1 MFPGFLLYSMELA
14 AIDSI
19 CRVGSNSTCRY
30 TANTTSII
38 NHNFAKFCILRGNLT
53 VIAVRISYVQFSITK
68 STVFIEY
75 AIIQLY
81 ISNVAT
87 SCFDT
92 SIFVYNKFTTSCI
105 ESPIRI
111 YKEWHFAIG
120 CGCTHGQIIFRIQS
134 VSLNT
139 INIDSYTTNFA
150 ALINGNLLVDCY
162 SAILVKFYRGLV
174 IRNSISSDIHICQ
187 FSPLICIDFIF
198 CRNKASRF
206 NSAIGSANAYI
217 LASDI
222 TKKKILIQAY
232 FISLLPVLICFFYGN
247 IATIDY
253 FCMFPGFLLYSME
266 LAAID
271 SICRVGSNSTC
282 RYTANTTSIINHNF
296 AKFCIL
302 RGNLAVVA
310 VCIAYIQL
318 AVTQCGIF
326 IEYAIFQNYVADFA
340 FGCGYFAVF
349 IYNQFAVGSIECTV
363 AVYKERYSSV
373 FICSTYGQV
382 VFCVQ
387 GIGLDGVYTGHVAF
401 FIDSYLTKFSGF
413 RSDLAVVAVCIAYIQ
428 LTVTQCGI
436 FIEYAIFQNYVADF
450 AFGCGYFAV
459 FIYNQFAVGSI
470 ECAVAVYEERYS
482 AVFICSTYGQVV
494 FCVQCVGLNGVY
506 INIIIQLN
514 LNIGTIIADFNV
526 LVTTNVNSFTGS
538 YFRCFTA
545 VSGQVPALVCVLC
558 YFTNFL
564 QLLFGCSLTFAVS
577 KAIIS
582 SSCIA
587 KSAYGCSSTIH
598 NNVACCYTAA
608 CPNRAIAAA
617 DVYKSVIISGKTN
630 IVIQS
635 NIILHTAVFCL
646 FRSYSNI
653 STFGN
658 NTVLACF
665 FVYLLQLCHV
675 DGIRIF
681 STCGNVSNLA
691 SDIVRR
697 ITHRNSSFCGS
708 PSGFLSR
715 RDGIRC
721 KLSACSFFAVSYS
734 IRYRTYSDSYSVL
747 CFYRRTIPN
756 SHRIICLNS
765 IVISQRNHIFS
776 IL

>member
-1 MFPGFLLYSMELA
+1 MNLAGFIHIHFAVNSNSSFFIQFYRGLVIRNSISSDIHICQFSPLICIDFIFCRNKASRFNSAIGSANAYILASDITKKKILIQTYFISLLPVLICFFYGNIATIDYFCMFPSFLLYSMELA

-105 ESPIRI
+105 EGSIGVH
-111 YKEWHFAIG
+111 KEWHRSIVCGSTYGQVVFCVQGIG
-120 CGCTHGQIIFRIQS
+120 LDGVYTGHVAFFIDGYLTKFSGFR
-134 VSLNT
+134 
-139 INIDSYTTNFA
+139 
-150 ALINGNLLVDCY
+150 
-162 SAILVKFYRGLV
+162 
-174 IRNSISSDIHICQ
+174 SD
-187 FSPLICIDFIF
+187 
-198 CRNKASRF
+198 
-206 NSAIGSANAYI
+206 
-217 LASDI
+217 
-222 TKKKILIQAY
+222 
-232 FISLLPVLICFFYGN
+232 
-247 IATIDY
+247 
-253 FCMFPGFLLYSME
+253 
-266 LAAID
+266 
-271 SICRVGSNSTC
+271 
-282 RYTANTTSIINHNF
+282 
-296 AKFCIL
+296 
-302 RGNLAVVA
+302 LAVVA

-326 IEYAIFQNYVADFA
+326 IEYAIFQHYVADFA

-349 IYNQFAVGSIECTV
+349 IYNQFAVGSIECT
-363 AVYKERYSSV
+363 
-373 FICSTYGQV
+373 
-382 VFCVQ
+382 
-387 GIGLDGVYTGHVAF
+387 
-401 FIDSYLTKFSGF
+401 
-413 RSDLAVVAVCIAYIQ
+413 
-428 LTVTQCGI
+428 
-436 FIEYAIFQNYVADF
+436 
-450 AFGCGYFAV
+450 
-459 FIYNQFAVGSI
+459 
-470 ECAVAVYEERYS
+470 VAVYEERYS

-681 STCGNVSNLA
+681 STFGNVSNLA

-734 IRYRTYSDSYSVL
+734 IRYRTYSDSYSAL
-747 CFYRRTIPN
+747 CSYRRTIPN
-756 SHRIICLNS
+756 SYRLICRNN
-765 IVISQRNHIFS
+765 IVISQRNHIIS

>member
-206 NSAIGSANAYI
+206 NSAIGSTNAYI

-222 TKKKILIQAY
+222 TKKKILIQTY

-302 RGNLAVVA
+302 RGNLAVIA
-310 VCIAYIQL
+310 VRIAYIQL
-318 AVTQCGIF
+318 A
-326 IEYAIFQNYVADFA
+326 
-340 FGCGYFAVF
+340 
-349 IYNQFAVGSIECTV
+349 
-363 AVYKERYSSV
+363 
-373 FICSTYGQV
+373 
-382 VFCVQ
+382 
-387 GIGLDGVYTGHVAF
+387 
-401 FIDSYLTKFSGF
+401 
-413 RSDLAVVAVCIAYIQ
+413 
-428 LTVTQCGI
+428 VTQCGI

-747 CFYRRTIPN
+747 CFYRRTILN